1 HRIGPVAYYT
11 FKRDRMAPV
20 TSMKLGAGS
29 EDEEDDDDDEGTS
42 VTIGT
47 GVLFGLNENTPDTT
61 LKLGVEI
68 EF

>member
-1 HRIGPVAYYT
+1 
-11 FKRDRMAPV
+11 
-20 TSMKLGAGS
+20 MKLGAGS
-29 EDEEDDDDDEGTS
+29 EAEDDDDEGTS

-47 GVLFGLNENTPDTT
+47 GVLFGLNENTPDTP

>member
-1 HRIGPVAYYT
+1 
-11 FKRDRMAPV
+11 MAPV
-20 TSMKLGAGS
+20 TGGMKLGAAS
-29 EDEEDDDDDEGTS
+29 EDEDDDDDDEGTS

-47 GVLFGLNENTPDTT
+47 GLLFGLNENTPDTT